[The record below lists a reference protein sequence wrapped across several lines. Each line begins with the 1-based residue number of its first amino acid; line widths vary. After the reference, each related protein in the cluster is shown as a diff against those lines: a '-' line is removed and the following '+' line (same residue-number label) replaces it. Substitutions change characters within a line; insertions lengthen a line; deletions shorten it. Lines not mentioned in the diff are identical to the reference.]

1 MKEII
6 INSSMAFCQSVPK
19 NYTENTKLTQQGVE
33 VSDERFDL
41 SDFVEIDKTKD
52 VAFYGGPKVP
62 DIGTGTNMNI
72 GFYDEN
78 KNFLD
83 YWGLSGE
90 ERTVSAAEI
99 EQYAPTAKYVRMS
112 FNKNST
118 DVYIKQDNTTIW
130 ERNI

>member
-6 INSSMAFCQSVPK
+6 VNSSMAFCQSVPK
-19 NYTENTKLTQQGVE
+19 NYKENTKLTQEGVE

-52 VAFYGGPKVP
+52 VTFYGGPTVSGMEP
-62 DIGTGTNMNI
+62 NMNT

-83 YWGLSGE
+83 YWGLLGI
-90 ERTVSAAEI
+90 ERTVSAADI
-99 EQYAPTAKYVRMS
+99 ALHASTAKYVRMS